1 MKRLISAVVLA
12 ALSLVLMV
20 SVATAADG
28 FRYRSAGLLSWRSHA
43 STIVGTEGANYGV
56 DADGGYVD
64 STSRYI
70 SNVAEGLDTTSVLM
84 LPADFC
90 DSGRDSLP
98 PVVLVFRN
106 TVAGASG
113 DTVYAYVQPYL
124 GGSYQTAANFIARAA
139 DPSAINKC
147 LTGVA
152 TTGVFALYNAAT
164 AYAGSETMASTFPFN
179 VYLVPALST
188 LRSFRVITRSD
199 DSAAMTGNGRISCEV
214 LYTVCR

>member
-1 MKRLISAVVLA
+1 MKRFISAVILA
-12 ALSLVLMV
+12 AVSLVLFA
-20 SVATAADG
+20 SVADAAPG
-28 FRYRSAGLLSWRSHA
+28 FGYRSAGLLSWRIHKD
-43 STIVGTEGANYGV
+43 TIVGTEGANYGV
-56 DADGGYVD
+56 DAAGGYVD

-70 SNVAEGLDTTSVLM
+70 SNVAEGLDTTAVLM
-84 LPADFC
+84 LPMDFC

-98 PVVLVFRN
+98 PIVLIFRN

-113 DTVYAYVQPYL
+113 DTVYAYIQPYL
-124 GGSYQTAANFIARAA
+124 GGAQTTGSNFITRAA
-139 DPSAINKC
+139 DPSVINKV

-179 VYLVPALST
+179 VYLVPALTT

-199 DSAAMTGNGRISCEV
+199 DSAAMTGGGLISCEV